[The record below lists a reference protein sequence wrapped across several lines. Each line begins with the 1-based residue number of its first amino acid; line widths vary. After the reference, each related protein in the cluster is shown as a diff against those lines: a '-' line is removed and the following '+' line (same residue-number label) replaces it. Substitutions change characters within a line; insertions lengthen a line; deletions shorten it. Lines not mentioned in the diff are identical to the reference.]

1 MKRMDE
7 FRIHRVMLGKVH
19 TYLALEYPDRDCVVH
34 QFLTDRED
42 GGFFQSCSTQCL
54 FMDREHQNVCCGMEE
69 DTAMCLPCI
78 RTLRMT
84 LRDAGTSRNRV

>member
-42 GGFFQSCSTQCL
+42 GGLLQS
-54 FMDREHQNVCCGMEE
+54 R
-69 DTAMCLPCI
+69 PP
-78 RTLRMT
+78 
-84 LRDAGTSRNRV
+84 